1 MNLYNKNTE
10 ILKAFFK
17 KPLTLV
23 ISILFFVSAV
33 ISCIYII
40 VQSLISGEFFGLAI
54 CVYPMLMVLPAV
66 AFLNLFI
73 QGRKTTEIS
82 RLNTP
87 LILIYM
93 YTILSIFE
101 PLSFFT
107 YYMLSY
113 FTEKNEFSFVFAGL
127 FILIFIVPAIIL
139 LTFQFISMII
149 TFHSIRKS
157 ANGIYLSKKGSVF
170 MGVTS
175 ILSAAA
181 VAVIAVDLINAT
193 EYSRVLNH
201 DNIFNSVILILGAV
215 VLFALFICLGIW
227 ALMYSSA
234 ILNASVCLYGTSIKS
249 NVKVQTLNDT
259 QYTPQNNNVYISE
272 QTANGF
278 SSETQ
283 FANSD
288 VYEQPDIFSLPK
300 QNEPNPYSQKS
311 DFRRKDEN
319 IETTEDNHINFNNP
333 YKNFVPQNPFIDNNT
348 DK

>member
-1 MNLYNKNTE
+1 
-10 ILKAFFK
+10 
-17 KPLTLV
+17 
-23 ISILFFVSAV
+23 
-33 ISCIYII
+33 
-40 VQSLISGEFFGLAI
+40 
-54 CVYPMLMVLPAV
+54 
-66 AFLNLFI
+66 
-73 QGRKTTEIS
+73 
-82 RLNTP
+82 
-87 LILIYM
+87 
-93 YTILSIFE
+93 
-101 PLSFFT
+101 
-107 YYMLSY
+107 
-113 FTEKNEFSFVFAGL
+113 
-127 FILIFIVPAIIL
+127 
-139 LTFQFISMII
+139 
-149 TFHSIRKS
+149 
-157 ANGIYLSKKGSVF
+157 

-181 VAVIAVDLINAT
+181 VAVIALDLINAT

-201 DNIFNSVILILGAV
+201 DNVFNSVILILGAV

>member
-1 MNLYNKNTE
+1 MSQYNKNTE
-10 ILKAFFK
+10 ILKAFFR

-33 ISCIYII
+33 IPCIYII
-40 VQSLISGEFFGLAI
+40 VQSLISGEFFGLVI

-73 QGRKTTEIS
+73 QGRKITEIT

-93 YTILSIFE
+93 YTLLSIFE

-107 YYMLSY
+107 YCMLLCH
-113 FTEKNEFSFVFAGL
+113 TDKNEFGFAFLGL

-170 MGVTS
+170 MAVTS
-175 ILSAAA
+175 ILSASA
-181 VAVIAVDLINAT
+181 VAVIAVDLINT
-193 EYSRVLNH
+193 TSYSRVLNYN
-201 DNIFNSVILILGAV
+201 NIFNSIILILGAV

-227 ALMYSSA
+227 SLMYSGT
-234 ILNASVCLYGTSIKS
+234 IKKASVNLYVS
-249 NVKVQTLNDT
+249 VKKPGITVSPQFNSLN
-259 QYTPQNNNVYISE
+259 QAQNNNPHIDNQTISN
-272 QTANGF
+272 TV
-278 SSETQ
+278 TQ
-283 FANSD
+283 NDFKQVDMFAM
-288 VYEQPDIFSLPK
+288 PK
-300 QNEPNPYSQKS
+300 LNEPNPYAKS
-311 DFRRKDEN
+311 REVQRTKPN
-319 IETTEDNHINFNNP
+319 IPTAEDNHINYQNP
-333 YKNFVPQNPFIDNNT
+333 YKDFIPQNPFD